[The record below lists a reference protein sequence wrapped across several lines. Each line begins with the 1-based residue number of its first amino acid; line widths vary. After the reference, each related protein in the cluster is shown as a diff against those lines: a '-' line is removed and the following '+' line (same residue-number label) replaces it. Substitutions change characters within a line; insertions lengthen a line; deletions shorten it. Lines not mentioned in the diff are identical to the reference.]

1 MKTTILEIVL
11 LLLYFPLTIF
21 YLLCGTLLENPQIIT
36 VAQWFE
42 FRFCG
47 YVLPVL
53 GLLTF
58 PCLIA
63 AIRLRKKGRCRVA
76 AWLSLAPLLAF
87 AGLFAMC
94 YLLRWICG

>member
-1 MKTTILEIVL
+1 MKTTILEIML

-21 YLLCGTLLENPQIIT
+21 YLLCGTLLENPQITT

-47 YVLPVL
+47 HVFPVL

-63 AIRLRKKGRCRVA
+63 AIRIRKKGRCKTA
-76 AWLSLAPLLAF
+76 ALLRLAPLLAF
-87 AGLFAMC
+87 AVLFAMC
-94 YLLRWICG
+94 YLLRWTFG

>member
-11 LLLYFPLTIF
+11 LVLYFPLTIF
-21 YLLCGTLLENPQIIT
+21 YLLCGTLLENPQIAT
-36 VAQWFE
+36 AAQWFE

-63 AIRLRKKGRCRVA
+63 AIRLRKKAIKKHHCLQWCQRAEKASSRLPWRGAVSEA
-76 AWLSLAPLLAF
+76 D
-87 AGLFAMC
+87 
-94 YLLRWICG
+94 

>member
-1 MKTTILEIVL
+1 MKTTILEIML

-21 YLLCGTLLENPQIIT
+21 YLLCGTLLENPQITT

-42 FRFCG
+42 FCFCG
-47 YVLPVL
+47 HVFPVL

-63 AIRLRKKGRCRVA
+63 AIRLQKKGRCKTA
-76 AWLSLAPLLAF
+76 AWLRLAPLLAL
-87 AGLFAMC
+87 AVLFAMC
-94 YLLRWICG
+94 YLLRWTFG